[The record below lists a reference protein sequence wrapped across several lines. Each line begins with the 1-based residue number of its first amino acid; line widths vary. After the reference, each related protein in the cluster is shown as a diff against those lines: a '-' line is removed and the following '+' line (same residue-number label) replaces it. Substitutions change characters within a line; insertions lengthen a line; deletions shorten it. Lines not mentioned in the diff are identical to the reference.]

1 MEGTTS
7 KGDGVESL
15 PLGVALWVGGV
26 YGVGK
31 PLSVAVGE
39 GVGEEWCR
47 WGVGALHKGGAR
59 GRPWGRAWRRWRCM
73 VWGRGAPGEA

>member
-47 WGVGALHKGGAR
+47 
-59 GRPWGRAWRRWRCM
+59 
-73 VWGRGAPGEA
+73 